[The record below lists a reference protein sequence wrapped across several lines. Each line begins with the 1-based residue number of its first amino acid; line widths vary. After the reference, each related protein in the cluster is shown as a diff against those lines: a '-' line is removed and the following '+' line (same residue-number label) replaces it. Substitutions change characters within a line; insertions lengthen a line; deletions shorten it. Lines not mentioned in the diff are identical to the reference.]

1 MKNNTASRTVKF
13 KMIVILIIAATL
25 SLGIYMYRGNEVTL
39 NVDGKITQFVSYSDT
54 VQELIETEGVNFSE
68 KAFINVPLDSAIE
81 SNIEIIIRNPIPY
94 TIEYKDVLLET
105 TSIYQTVGEV
115 LEDHQ
120 FELGEKDYTY
130 PKLSEKIAPNTTITI
145 YRVTEE
151 LEIVETSIPFEEHII
166 TNRDLDVG
174 TSKVTQEG
182 QNGLKREYIKKEYI
196 NGELSSET
204 LDYEVVVTEPTDRLV
219 ERGSR
224 DLILT
229 SRGDTRF
236 RKSLTMNASAYDLSY
251 ESTGKNP
258 GDKWYGVTASGTK
271 ARPGV
276 VAVDPRVIPLGTK
289 LYIKSLDGTPDYGFA
304 VAEDKGGAIKGNK
317 IDLFFESS
325 EQVRRFG
332 RRNVKVYILD

>member
-1 MKNNTASRTVKF
+1 MKNNTTSRTVKF
-13 KMIVILIIAATL
+13 KMIVILIIVATL
-25 SLGIYMYRGNEVTL
+25 SLGIYMYQGNEVTL
-39 NVDGKITQFVSYSDT
+39 NVDGEITRLVSYSDT
-54 VQELIETEGVNFSE
+54 VQELIETEEVNFSE
-68 KAFINVPLDSAIE
+68 KAFINVPLDSEIE

-94 TIEYKDVLLET
+94 TIEDRGVLLET
-105 TSIYQTVGEV
+105 TSISETVGEV

-120 FELGEKDYTY
+120 IELGEGDYTY
-130 PKLSEKIAPNTTITI
+130 PELSEKIAPNTTIII

-151 LEIVETSIPFEEHII
+151 LEIVETTIPFEEFIV

-174 TSKVTQEG
+174 TIKVTQEG
-182 QNGLKREYIKKEYI
+182 EDGLKRTYIKKEYI
-196 NGELSSET
+196 NGVLLSET
-204 LDYEVVVTEPTDRLV
+204 VDYEVVVAEPIEQVV

-224 DLILT
+224 DVILT

-236 RKSLTMNASAYDLSY
+236 RKSITMNASAYDLSY

-258 GDKWYGVTASGTK
+258 GDKWYGITASGTQV
-271 ARPGV
+271 RPGV

-317 IDLFFESS
+317 IDLFFESA
-325 EQVRRFG
+325 EQVRQFG